1 MKKLLIAIFALNI
14 LFAQEVESIQKN
26 RTLIIYKD
34 SFAIIKEPILWNLKD
49 GKNITFFNN
58 LSPNIV
64 FDSPLLNIEGVEVGS
79 QTLNKNFYSTDSYLK
94 KNIGSLV
101 EVKPINDSVV
111 QGALLDINSSSISI
125 STNKGLIIF
134 QRSRVEYILLKSK
147 QVQNKFTPQI
157 SWEIFSEGLNSVTAE
172 LTYLSSGFSWKPV
185 YKLQLSDSDSTA
197 ALSIDAEVVNGS
209 NMNLLGVDI
218 KVVEGL
224 VPVGGSSKARNMPM
238 VASRGMT
245 MSERTNELGDFYI
258 FDLGTNLNLRALET
272 IQFPLMPKTE
282 IGYEKK
288 YIFKNS
294 ERDQKDEPLSIEIS
308 FQNSKANNLEL
319 PLPSGVIYLY
329 EKDMNGELSFIGK
342 NSLSH
347 LYKGGN
353 AVLDAGKA
361 FDIIG
366 KRRILNFDRQNNS
379 EESTISLQIMNTSN
393 ESIKV
398 KAIEKIIGDWVIKE
412 SSSMYIKDDAS
423 TIYFPLEIQPNSSEL
438 ITYTYRKEWK

>member
-14 LFAQEVESIQKN
+14 LLAQEVESIQTN
-26 RTLIIYKD
+26 RTLTIYKD

-64 FDSPLLNIEGVEVGS
+64 FDSPLLNIQGVEVGS

-125 STNKGLIIF
+125 NTNKGLIIF
-134 QRSRVEYILLKSK
+134 QRSRVEYISLKSK

-157 SWEIFSEGLNSVTAE
+157 SWEIFSEGLDSITAE

-197 ALSIDAEVVNGS
+197 ALSIDAEIVNGS

-224 VPVGGSSKARNMPM
+224 VPVGSSSKARNMPM

-245 MSERTNELGDFYI
+245 MSEKTKELGDFYI

-294 ERDQKDEPLSIEIS
+294 ERDQRDEPLSIEIS
-308 FQNSKANNLEL
+308 FQNSKENNLEL

-329 EKDMNGELSFIGK
+329 EKNMNGELSFIGK
-342 NSLSH
+342 NSLSQ

-393 ESIKV
+393 EPIKV
-398 KAIEKIIGDWVIKE
+398 KAIEKIVGDWVIKE

>member
-14 LFAQEVESIQKN
+14 LFAQEVESIQPN
-26 RTLIIYKD
+26 RTLTIYKD

-64 FDSPLLNIEGVEVGS
+64 FDSPLLNIQGVEVGS

-125 STNKGLIIF
+125 NTNKGLIIF
-134 QRSRVEYILLKSK
+134 QRSRVEYISLKSK

-157 SWEIFSEGLNSVTAE
+157 SWEIFSEGLDSITAE

-224 VPVGGSSKARNMPM
+224 VPVGSSSKARNMPM

-245 MSERTNELGDFYI
+245 MSERTKELGDFYI

-294 ERDQKDEPLSIEIS
+294 ERDQRDEPLSIEIS
-308 FQNSKANNLEL
+308 FQNSKENNLEL

-329 EKDMNGELSFIGK
+329 EKNMNGELSFIGK
-342 NSLSH
+342 NSLSQ

-398 KAIEKIIGDWVIKE
+398 KAIEKIVGDWVIKE

>member
-14 LFAQEVESIQKN
+14 LLAQEVESIQTN
-26 RTLIIYKD
+26 RTLTIYKD

-64 FDSPLLNIEGVEVGS
+64 FDSPLLNIQGVEVGS

-125 STNKGLIIF
+125 NTNKGLIIF
-134 QRSRVEYILLKSK
+134 QRSRVEYISLKSK

-157 SWEIFSEGLNSVTAE
+157 SWEIFSEGLDSITAE

-224 VPVGGSSKARNMPM
+224 VPVGSSSKARNMPM

-245 MSERTNELGDFYI
+245 MSEKTKELGDFYI

-294 ERDQKDEPLSIEIS
+294 ERDQRDEPLSIEIS
-308 FQNSKANNLEL
+308 FQNSKENNLEL

-329 EKDMNGELSFIGK
+329 EKNMNGELSFIGK
-342 NSLSH
+342 NSLSQ

-393 ESIKV
+393 EPIKV
-398 KAIEKIIGDWVIKE
+398 KAIEKIVGDWVIKE

>member
-125 STNKGLIIF
+125 STNKGLMIF

-393 ESIKV
+393 KSIKV

>member
-14 LFAQEVESIQKN
+14 LFAQEVESIQTN
-26 RTLIIYKD
+26 RTLTIYKD

-64 FDSPLLNIEGVEVGS
+64 FDSPLLNIQGVEVGS

-125 STNKGLIIF
+125 STNKGLMIF
-134 QRSRVEYILLKSK
+134 QRSRVEYISLKSK

-224 VPVGGSSKARNMPM
+224 VPVGSSSKARNMPM

-245 MSERTNELGDFYI
+245 MSERTKELGDFYI

-272 IQFPLMPKTE
+272 IQFPLMSKTE

-308 FQNSKANNLEL
+308 FQNSKENNLEL

-342 NSLSH
+342 NSLSQ

-398 KAIEKIIGDWVIKE
+398 KAIEKIVGDWVIKE

>member
-14 LFAQEVESIQKN
+14 LFAQEVESIQTN
-26 RTLIIYKD
+26 RTLTIYKD

-64 FDSPLLNIEGVEVGS
+64 FDSPLLNIQGVEVGS

-125 STNKGLIIF
+125 STNKGLMIF
-134 QRSRVEYILLKSK
+134 QRSRVEYISLKSK

-224 VPVGGSSKARNMPM
+224 VPVGSSSKARNMPM

-245 MSERTNELGDFYI
+245 MSERTKELGDFYI

-294 ERDQKDEPLSIEIS
+294 ERDQRDEPLSIEIS
-308 FQNSKANNLEL
+308 FQNSKENNLEL

-329 EKDMNGELSFIGK
+329 EKNMNGELSFIGK
-342 NSLSH
+342 NSLSQ

-393 ESIKV
+393 EPIKV
-398 KAIEKIIGDWVIKE
+398 KAIEKIVGDWVIKE

>member
-14 LFAQEVESIQKN
+14 LFAQEVESIQTN
-26 RTLIIYKD
+26 RTLTIYKD

-64 FDSPLLNIEGVEVGS
+64 FDSPLLNIQGVEVGS

-125 STNKGLIIF
+125 NTNKGLIIF
-134 QRSRVEYILLKSK
+134 QRSRVEYISLKSK

-157 SWEIFSEGLNSVTAE
+157 SWEIFSEGLDSITAE

-224 VPVGGSSKARNMPM
+224 VPVSGSSKARNMPM

-245 MSERTNELGDFYI
+245 MSERTKELGDFYI

-294 ERDQKDEPLSIEIS
+294 ERDQRDEPLSIEIS
-308 FQNSKANNLEL
+308 FQNSKENNLEL

-329 EKDMNGELSFIGK
+329 EKNMNGELSFIGK
-342 NSLSH
+342 NSLSQ

-393 ESIKV
+393 EPIKV
-398 KAIEKIIGDWVIKE
+398 KAIEKIVGDWVIKE

>member
-14 LFAQEVESIQKN
+14 LFAQEVESIQTN
-26 RTLIIYKD
+26 RTLTIYKD

-64 FDSPLLNIEGVEVGS
+64 FDSPLLNIQGVEVGS

-125 STNKGLIIF
+125 NTNKGLIIF
-134 QRSRVEYILLKSK
+134 QRSRVEYISLKSK

-157 SWEIFSEGLNSVTAE
+157 SWEIFSEGLDSITAE

-224 VPVGGSSKARNMPM
+224 VPVGSSSKARNMPM

-245 MSERTNELGDFYI
+245 MSEKTKELGDFYI

-294 ERDQKDEPLSIEIS
+294 ERDQRDEPLSIEIS
-308 FQNSKANNLEL
+308 FQNSKENNLEL

-329 EKDMNGELSFIGK
+329 EKNMNGELSFIGK
-342 NSLSH
+342 NSLSQ

-398 KAIEKIIGDWVIKE
+398 KAIEKIVGDWVIKE

>member
-14 LFAQEVESIQKN
+14 LFAQEVESIQTN
-26 RTLIIYKD
+26 RTLTIYKD

-64 FDSPLLNIEGVEVGS
+64 FDSPLLNIQGVEVGS

-125 STNKGLIIF
+125 STNKGLMIF
-134 QRSRVEYILLKSK
+134 QRSRVEYISLKSK

-224 VPVGGSSKARNMPM
+224 VPVSGSSKARNMPM

-245 MSERTNELGDFYI
+245 MSERTKELGDFYI

-272 IQFPLMPKTE
+272 IQFPLMSKTE

-308 FQNSKANNLEL
+308 FQNSKENNLEL

-342 NSLSH
+342 NSLSQ

-398 KAIEKIIGDWVIKE
+398 KAIEKIVGDWVIKE

>member
-14 LFAQEVESIQKN
+14 LFAQEVESIQPN
-26 RTLIIYKD
+26 RTLTIYKD

-64 FDSPLLNIEGVEVGS
+64 FDSPLLNIQGVEVGS

-125 STNKGLIIF
+125 STNKGLMIF
-134 QRSRVEYILLKSK
+134 QRSRVEYISLKSK

-224 VPVGGSSKARNMPM
+224 VPVGGSGKARNMPM

-245 MSERTNELGDFYI
+245 MSERTKELGDFYI

-272 IQFPLMPKTE
+272 IQFPLMSKTE

-308 FQNSKANNLEL
+308 FQNSKENNLEL

-342 NSLSH
+342 NSLSQ

-398 KAIEKIIGDWVIKE
+398 KAIEKIVGDWVIKE

>member
-1 MKKLLIAIFALNI
+1 M
-14 LFAQEVESIQKN
+14 
-26 RTLIIYKD
+26 
-34 SFAIIKEPILWNLKD
+34 
-49 GKNITFFNN
+49 
-58 LSPNIV
+58 
-64 FDSPLLNIEGVEVGS
+64 
-79 QTLNKNFYSTDSYLK
+79 
-94 KNIGSLV
+94 
-101 EVKPINDSVV
+101 
-111 QGALLDINSSSISI
+111 
-125 STNKGLIIF
+125 IF
-134 QRSRVEYILLKSK
+134 QRSRVEYISLKSK

-224 VPVGGSSKARNMPM
+224 VPVSGSSKARNMPM

-245 MSERTNELGDFYI
+245 MSERTKELGDFYI

-272 IQFPLMPKTE
+272 IQFPLMSKTE

-308 FQNSKANNLEL
+308 FQNSKENNLEL

-342 NSLSH
+342 NSLSQ

-398 KAIEKIIGDWVIKE
+398 KAIEKIVGDWVIKE

>member
-14 LFAQEVESIQKN
+14 LFAQEVESIQPN
-26 RTLIIYKD
+26 RTLTIYKD

-64 FDSPLLNIEGVEVGS
+64 FDSPLLNIQGVEVGS

-125 STNKGLIIF
+125 STNKGLMIF
-134 QRSRVEYILLKSK
+134 QRSRVEYISLKSK

-224 VPVGGSSKARNMPM
+224 VPVSGSSKASNMPM

-245 MSERTNELGDFYI
+245 MSERTKELGDFYI

-272 IQFPLMPKTE
+272 IQFPLMSKTE

-308 FQNSKANNLEL
+308 FQNSKENNLEL

-342 NSLSH
+342 NNLSQ

-398 KAIEKIIGDWVIKE
+398 KAIEKIVGDWVIKE

>member
-1 MKKLLIAIFALNI
+1 MKKLLIAVFALNV
-14 LFAQEVESIQKN
+14 LFSQEVEQVQNN
-26 RTLIIYKD
+26 RTLTIYKD

-49 GKNITFFNN
+49 GKNITSFNN

-64 FDSPLLNIEGVEVGS
+64 FDSPLLNIGGVEVNS

-101 EVKPINDSVV
+101 EIKPTNNSAV

-125 STNKGLIIF
+125 STNKGLMVF
-134 QRSRVEYILLKSK
+134 QRSRVEYISLKTN

-157 SWEIFSEGLNSVTAE
+157 SWEIFSEGLDSVTAD
-172 LTYLSSGFSWKPV
+172 LTYLTSGFSWKPI
-185 YKLQLSDSDSTA
+185 YKLLLNGSDTSA
-197 ALSIDAEVVNGS
+197 VLSIDAEVVNGS

-224 VPVGGSSKARNMPM
+224 IPVNNNKTSSNMGM
-238 VASRGMT
+238 VASRGISMT
-245 MSERTNELGDFYI
+245 ERVNQLGDFYI
-258 FDLGTNLNLRALET
+258 FSLGTNLNLKALET
-272 IQFPLMPKTE
+272 IQFPLMPKTQ
-282 IGYEKK
+282 IAYEKK
-288 YIFKNS
+288 YIFENS

-308 FQNSKANNLEL
+308 FENSRDNNLEL

-329 EKDMNGELSFIGK
+329 EENMNGELFFIGK
-342 NSLSH
+342 NTLNA
-347 LYKGGN
+347 LYKGGS

-379 EESTISLQIMNTSN
+379 EESTISLQIVNTST

-398 KAIEKIIGDWVIKE
+398 KAIEKIVGDWVIKE

-423 TIYFPLEIQPNSSEL
+423 SIYFPLEIEPNSTEM

>member
-172 LTYLSSGFSWKPV
+172 LTYLSSGFGWKPV

-393 ESIKV
+393 KSIKV

>member
-14 LFAQEVESIQKN
+14 LLAQEVESIQTN
-26 RTLIIYKD
+26 RTLTIYKD

-64 FDSPLLNIEGVEVGS
+64 FDSPLLNIQGVEVGS

-125 STNKGLIIF
+125 NTNKGLIIF
-134 QRSRVEYILLKSK
+134 QRSRVEYISLKSK

-157 SWEIFSEGLNSVTAE
+157 SWEIFSEGLDSITAE

-224 VPVGGSSKARNMPM
+224 VPVSGSSKARNMPM

-245 MSERTNELGDFYI
+245 MSEKTKELGDFYI

-294 ERDQKDEPLSIEIS
+294 ERDQRDEPLSIEIS
-308 FQNSKANNLEL
+308 FQNSKENNLEL

-329 EKDMNGELSFIGK
+329 EKNMNGELSFIGK
-342 NSLSH
+342 NSLSQ

-398 KAIEKIIGDWVIKE
+398 KAIEKIVGDWVIKE

>member
-125 STNKGLIIF
+125 STNKGLMIF

-366 KRRILNFDRQNNS
+366 KRRILNFARQNNS

-393 ESIKV
+393 KPIKV